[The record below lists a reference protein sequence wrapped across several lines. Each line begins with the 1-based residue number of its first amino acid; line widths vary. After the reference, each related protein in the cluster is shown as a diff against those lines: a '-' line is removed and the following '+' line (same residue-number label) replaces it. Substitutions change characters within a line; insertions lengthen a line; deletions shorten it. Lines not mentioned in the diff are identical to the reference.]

1 MKFIFYILSF
11 LLITIPLFSQED
23 TIIKSK
29 FRWHSL
35 SFLSMDNMIGDPMLT
50 NSIGYGNNKNVFSIG
65 HLIARTS
72 DYQTLKRNG
81 VEFNYQFYPHTSE
94 RRLSLFLFSRIL
106 FFMEKYS
113 YSYQYT
119 NTSVYP
125 KQYDNVNVKAKDL
138 YLGAYIGYGLRLKL
152 NKHFYLFQ
160 CNGVGATLLG
170 DYENRQY
177 ELYSE
182 KNYYRKRSV
191 FNNNLEAS
199 VSVLLGLGI
208 RF

>member
-1 MKFIFYILSF
+1 
-11 LLITIPLFSQED
+11 
-23 TIIKSK
+23 
-29 FRWHSL
+29 
-35 SFLSMDNMIGDPMLT
+35 MIGDPILT

-81 VEFNYQFYPHTSE
+81 VEFNYQFYPHTNE

-106 FFMEKYS
+106 FFMEKYT

-125 KQYDNVNVKAKDL
+125 KQYDNVNVKGKYL
-138 YLGAYIGYGLRLKL
+138 YLGSYIGYGLRLKL

-170 DYENRQY
+170 DSENRQY

-182 KNYYRKRSV
+182 NNYYRKRSI
-191 FNNNLEAS
+191 FNDNLEAS
-199 VSVLLGLGI
+199 VSVLIGLGI